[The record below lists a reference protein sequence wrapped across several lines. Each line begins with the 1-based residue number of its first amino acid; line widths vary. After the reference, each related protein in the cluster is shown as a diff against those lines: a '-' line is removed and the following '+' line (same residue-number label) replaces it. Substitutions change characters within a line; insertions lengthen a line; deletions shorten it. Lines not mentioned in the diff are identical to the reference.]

1 MLSVMMKYILL
12 IALTILLID
21 ACAQIPVEVFT
32 GHEKVTVDI
41 MFFKYVKNK
50 QKENS
55 EFLFFN
61 RNRASV
67 VYDQTATE
75 NFPQFGFTEAISY
88 NHPACK
94 GFAPVLVAQILNRGF
109 YPKAGIQYVRMKNE
123 FTVFSWAV
131 IETTSEPAVDMF
143 LLIRYTPAIT
153 DRIHLFTQL
162 ESINAM
168 ATEDNGTNNFI
179 QRYRLGLKIN
189 DWQFGL
195 GGDFS
200 QAGNTTYNKLNN
212 VGIFL
217 RHVF

>member
-1 MLSVMMKYILL
+1 MKYILL
-12 IALTILLID
+12 IALTIQMID
-21 ACAQIPVEVFT
+21 AHAQIPVEVFT
-32 GHEKVTVDI
+32 GHQKTTIDV
-41 MFFKYVKNK
+41 MFFKYFKNK

-67 VYDQTATE
+67 DYDQTSTE
-75 NFPQFGFTEAISY
+75 NLPQFGFTEAISY
-88 NHPACK
+88 NHLTWK
-94 GFAPVLVAQILNRGF
+94 GFAPVLVAQILNRGV

-123 FTVFSWAV
+123 LTVFSWAV
-131 IETTSEPAVDMF
+131 IETTSQPAVDLF
-143 LLIRYTPAIT
+143 LLIRFTPALT
-153 DRIHLFTQL
+153 NRIHLFTQL
-162 ESINAM
+162 ETINAM

-189 DWQFGL
+189 DWQFGM

-212 VGIFL
+212 LGIFL
-217 RHVF
+217 RHVFQ